1 MLFWRYRLFAA
12 LVNILIEI
20 EQKNSKRRKANIVQ
34 HERSIGSVMFNL

>member
-20 EQKNSKRRKANIVQ
+20 EQKTANGEKQTLYNTNVP
-34 HERSIGSVMFNL
+34 